1 MAAVKD
7 NLADNPMGIKVGLL
21 ETQQKNYCLEN
32 VHKTVN
38 LLISLGFTIP
48 QEKSVLEWTQCIEV
62 LAFIMNFADMTIKTN
77 PKKSQIIMEKLRTC

>member
-48 QEKSVLEWTQCIEV
+48 KEKPVLE
-62 LAFIMNFADMTIKTN
+62 
-77 PKKSQIIMEKLRTC
+77 

>member
-7 NLADNPMGIKVGLL
+7 NLADNPMSIKVGLL

-48 QEKSVLEWTQCIEV
+48 KEKSVLE
-62 LAFIMNFADMTIKTN
+62 
-77 PKKSQIIMEKLRTC
+77 